1 MALQPVLLALVLAR
15 QTRRAS
21 RKCLKR
27 SSTGTILRTTMS
39 ALPGT
44 GASPSTRLDVDMA
57 PCACINQC
65 GVRPTRVHVCDC
77 AYGHAPV
84 ALRSSPMGY
93 TLLSMLPVRTCG
105 RLLEL
110 GCGPGNVTELA
121 HSMMPPS
128 STIVAYDISERM
140 VDKTAAR
147 FRGKDGPTVEARV
160 GDVQLVEGCEPGS
173 FDGVVSNLC
182 IFMCEDTE
190 ATLARM
196 LYVPLLSR
204 LSRLCRVG

>member
-1 MALQPVLLALVLAR
+1 
-15 QTRRAS
+15 
-21 RKCLKR
+21 
-27 SSTGTILRTTMS
+27 
-39 ALPGT
+39 
-44 GASPSTRLDVDMA
+44 
-57 PCACINQC
+57 
-65 GVRPTRVHVCDC
+65 
-77 AYGHAPV
+77 
-84 ALRSSPMGY
+84 MGY

-121 HSMMPPS
+121 HSMMPPA